1 MDFHLSSLAK
11 ASDKLLVL
19 RLIPNSFKSMS
30 LAILFLQHLDEWRA
44 ESISTKLELLNL
56 KWERDL
62 TEIEPEMFMINSLN
76 FIYT

>member
-1 MDFHLSSLAK
+1 
-11 ASDKLLVL
+11 
-19 RLIPNSFKSMS
+19 MS

-62 TEIEPEMFMINSLN
+62 TEIEPEMFLINSLN